1 MSRRTIIILCSI
13 AIIIAVVVY
22 FGLRKFHF
30 LNENPVS
37 LSSVHTSVVDRG
49 IVTNTVE
56 GEGIVESQSEVLILS
71 PTSSIIKSIEK
82 VPGNRVSAYETILQ
96 LDPAPLA
103 EEISRMEDQ
112 LEVRRNNLHRTRLNA
127 RSTTLDLDYNVEM
140 KKLSI
145 ASLRSEV
152 ADQKELLEVGGISPA
167 RFAQTQQALT
177 VAEKE
182 LEMILSKNSIRL
194 QQLEAEEKGLE
205 LQIDIQEKELEQR
218 RVDSSNT
225 RVRAP
230 SAGIILAINGKEGE
244 KVNRDQL
251 LVRMSDLS
259 SFKIRGS
266 LPEEHADL
274 LKTGQTVYAVLEN
287 EKLTGQ
293 IGNIN
298 PEIQNDQIT
307 FDVYLEES
315 HHPVLRPNLQVPLEV
330 VFMMK
335 QDVLRMQ
342 AGPALE
348 KGDNVQVYIVEGNKA
363 SLREVT
369 LGMKGPEYVEII
381 SGVDSGDKVVI
392 SDISSIRNR
401 PEVEF
406 INQ

>member
-1 MSRRTIIILCSI
+1 
-13 AIIIAVVVY
+13 
-22 FGLRKFHF
+22 
-30 LNENPVS
+30 
-37 LSSVHTSVVDRG
+37 
-49 IVTNTVE
+49 
-56 GEGIVESQSEVLILS
+56 
-71 PTSSIIKSIEK
+71 
-82 VPGNRVSAYETILQ
+82 
-96 LDPAPLA
+96 
-103 EEISRMEDQ
+103 
-112 LEVRRNNLHRTRLNA
+112 
-127 RSTTLDLDYNVEM
+127 
-140 KKLSI
+140 
-145 ASLRSEV
+145 
-152 ADQKELLEVGGISPA
+152 LLEVGGISPA
-167 RFAQTQQALT
+167 RYEQTQQELV

-182 LEMILSKNSIRL
+182 LEMILSRNSIRL
-194 QQLEAEEKGLE
+194 QQLEAEEDGLV
-205 LQIDIQEKELEQR
+205 LQIEIQEKELEQR

-266 LPEEHADL
+266 IDEEHADL
-274 LKTGQTVYAVLEN
+274 LNTGQTVFAVLER

-298 PEIQNDQIT
+298 PEIQNDKIT

-315 HHPVLRPNLQVPLEV
+315 HHPMLRPNLQVSLEV

-342 AGPALE
+342 AGPALD
-348 KGDNVQVYIVEGNKA
+348 KGDNVEVYVVEGNKA
-363 SLREVT
+363 SLREVS

-381 SGVDSGDKVVI
+381 SGVDSGEKVII
-392 SDISSIRNR
+392 SDISSFRNR